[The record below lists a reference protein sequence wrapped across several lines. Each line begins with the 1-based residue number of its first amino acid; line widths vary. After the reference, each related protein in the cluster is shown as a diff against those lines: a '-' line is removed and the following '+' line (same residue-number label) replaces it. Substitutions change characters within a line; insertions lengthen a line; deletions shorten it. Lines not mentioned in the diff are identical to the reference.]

1 MNGINQE
8 LNSKIK
14 EEVLIKKS
22 TEAAREL
29 VEIRRPKTR
38 ASIEMIQEERRL
50 REGLALDC

>member
-14 EEVLIKKS
+14 EEVLIQ
-22 TEAAREL
+22 EAREL